1 MSNSATKML
10 NCIVGPAM
18 RSRALPE
25 TMCQSR
31 KKGIFNDHFS
41 HCQPGGTFGRSLPIA
56 EAIKGSRALIKT
68 LKQGDLEE
76 GLHIHD

>member
-31 KKGIFNDHFS
+31 KKAILDDHFS
-41 HCQPGGTFGRSLPIA
+41 YWLGRSLPIV
-56 EAIKGSRALIKT
+56 EAIKGSRALIKP
-68 LKQGDLEE
+68 LNQGDLEE
-76 GLHIHD
+76 GLHIRDW